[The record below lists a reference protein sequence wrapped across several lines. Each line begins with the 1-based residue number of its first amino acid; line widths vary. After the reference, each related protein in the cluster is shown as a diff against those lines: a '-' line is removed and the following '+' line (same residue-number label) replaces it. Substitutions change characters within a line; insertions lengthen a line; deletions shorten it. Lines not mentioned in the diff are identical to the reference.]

1 MKKVDVILRSKRV
14 ELIERKNELR
24 NRKLMMPQDIMLAMD
39 LVRLED
45 EIKIIEDA
53 IEDEI

>member
-24 NRKLMMPQDIMLAMD
+24 NLKLMMPQDLMLAMN
-39 LVRLED
+39 LIRLED